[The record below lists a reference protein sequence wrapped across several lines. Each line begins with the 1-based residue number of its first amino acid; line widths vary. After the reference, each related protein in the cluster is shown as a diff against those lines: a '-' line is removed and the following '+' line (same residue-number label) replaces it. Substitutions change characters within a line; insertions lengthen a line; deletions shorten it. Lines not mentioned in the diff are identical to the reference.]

1 MHLIAQSEQNQTI
14 LIIDDDPAIVM
25 LLKTTLA
32 NVGYRVLCAGTGTE
46 GLEIARRENPDMA
59 LLDVMLPDGSGLD
72 FCLELKELN
81 LRSPLSVILM
91 SGLATTAGE
100 LAQGLDIGADDYM
113 TKPLAVNE
121 LLARVKAL
129 FRLRRAEA
137 NLRRSD
143 RLLNMTQRLAKVGG
157 WEWDVDRESLNWTEE
172 TYHIHGFLPDEQL
185 SSRQRLEKSLSCYA
199 PPDRETLRSAF
210 IRCVEQ
216 GLPFDLELPFTSADG
231 QRLWIRATAEAVH
244 QHGRVAKILGTIM
257 DITRQK
263 ENQQQF
269 EQISSEYERVFQS
282 TQDAMFLIRVDA
294 GPGFRFI
301 RNNQSHQQRTGLRL
315 EDFRDKTPQKLLG
328 PEIGDVLEKNYL
340 RCIQAGHPVS
350 YEERLALPGGERFWH
365 TTLTPVQEHGKIA
378 FIVGSSQDITQR
390 KKAEEKL
397 RTLSITD
404 ELTTLWNRRHFMSV
418 IRQETQRAKR
428 YGLPLTLLM
437 LDIDYFKQVN
447 DDHGHDVGDQVLRKF
462 AMSLKKHFREVDI
475 PARLGGEEFAVL
487 LPATGPGNAWIT
499 AERFREYVQDFPIFT
514 ANAAIHI
521 TVSVGAAGYETDVD
535 TPEILLKRAD
545 EALYQAKNTGRNHTV
560 VAGQN
565 GPGS

>member
-1 MHLIAQSEQNQTI
+1 MSLITTPQQNQTI
-14 LIIDDDPAIVM
+14 LVIDDDPAIVM
-25 LLKTTLA
+25 LLKTTLTQ
-32 NVGYRVLCAGTGTE
+32 VGYRVFSADTGTE
-46 GLEIARRENPDMA
+46 GLEIARRESPDMV

-72 FCLELKELN
+72 FCLELKELE
-81 LRSPLSVILM
+81 LRRPLSVILM
-91 SGLATTAGE
+91 SGLATTAEE

-113 TKPLAVNE
+113 AKPLAVNE

-137 NLRRSD
+137 NFRRSD

-157 WEWDVDRESLNWTEE
+157 WEWDVDRESLDWTEE
-172 TYHIHGFLPDEQL
+172 TYRIHGFSPDEQL
-185 SSRQRLEKSLSCYA
+185 SSRQWLEKCLSCYA
-199 PPDRETLRSAF
+199 PRDRETLRTAF
-210 IRCVEQ
+210 TRCVEQ
-216 GLPFDLELPFTSADG
+216 GQPFDLELPFTSADG
-231 QRLWIRATAEAVH
+231 RRLCIRATAEAVH
-244 QHGRVAKILGTIM
+244 RHGRVAKVLGTIM

-263 ENQQQF
+263 ANQRQF

-282 TQDAMFLIRVDA
+282 TQDAMFLIRVDE
-294 GPGFRFI
+294 GPEFRFI
-301 RNNQSHQQRTGLRL
+301 RNNQSHQERTGLSL
-315 EDFRDKTPQKLLG
+315 DVLRDTTPQELLG
-328 PEIGDVLEKNYL
+328 PEIGDELEANYR
-340 RCIQAGHPVS
+340 RCMQAGKPIS
-350 YEERLALPGGERFWH
+350 YEERLALPGGERLWH
-365 TTLTPVQEHGKIA
+365 TTLTPVHENGKVT
-378 FIVGSSQDITQR
+378 FIVGSAQDITQR

-397 RTLSITD
+397 RILSITD

-447 DDHGHDVGDQVLRKF
+447 DDHGHDVGDQVLREF

-499 AERFREYVQDFPIFT
+499 AERFREYVHAFPIFT

-521 TVSVGAAGYETDVD
+521 TVSIGAAGYETDVF

-545 EALYQAKNTGRNHTV
+545 EALYQAKNTGRNRTV
-560 VAGQN
+560 VAGQK
-565 GPGS
+565 GPG